1 MTGDMDSGPVPRLRS
16 PEAQAWWEY
25 GGPFVLFGVLTMLEG
40 YVSTRWYPV
49 VYAVKVAAVTA
60 SLVWAG
66 TAARDITPTSR
77 GLATSVLIG
86 LAVCAAWVIVDTWVT
101 YPHLGA
107 RIGFNPFAA
116 LTHPSWAAGVF
127 LAVRFYGLALVVPVM
142 EELFMRSFLL
152 RYFTNP
158 DIRQVP
164 IGTFSTSA
172 FWIVAGLSALSHPE
186 WLVAIIA
193 SAVYAL
199 LLKGTRSV
207 FQAVVAHATTNAAL
221 GLYVVL
227 TGEWRFW

>member
-1 MTGDMDSGPVPRLRS
+1 MSGDSGSSRVARLRS

-40 YVSTRWYPV
+40 YVPIRWYPV
-49 VYAVKVAAVTA
+49 VYAVKVFAVTA

-66 TAARDITPTSR
+66 AAARDITPSSR

-86 LAVCAAWVIVDTWVT
+86 LAVCAAWVIVDTWVP

-107 RIGFNPFAA
+107 RVGFNPFAS

-127 LAVRFYGLALVVPVM
+127 LAVRFYGLTLVVPVM

-158 DIRQVP
+158 DVREVP
-164 IGTFSTSA
+164 IGAFSTGA
-172 FWIVAGLSALSHPE
+172 FWIVAALSALSHPE

-199 LLKGTRSV
+199 LLKRTRSL
-207 FQAVVAHATTNAAL
+207 FHAVVAHATTNAAL
-221 GLYVVL
+221 GIYVVL
-227 TGEWRFW
+227 TGNWKFW